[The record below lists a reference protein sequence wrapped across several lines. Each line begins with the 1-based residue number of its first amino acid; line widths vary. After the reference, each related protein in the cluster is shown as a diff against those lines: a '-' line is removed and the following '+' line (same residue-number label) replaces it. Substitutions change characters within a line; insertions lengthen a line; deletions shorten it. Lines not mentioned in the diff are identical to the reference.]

1 VVPLLELASSGED
14 DLNALLEDALA
25 EALESRILTDASLAR
40 SSAQRDNF
48 WRLRESVPA
57 AQRAAG
63 ASLKHDISIPVAS
76 IPVFI
81 DRGAA
86 LVAQQIPEGF
96 MVAYGHIG
104 DGNLHFNV
112 SQRPEA
118 ASATFLAREAPLKRA
133 VHDLVASMGGSISAE
148 HGIGQ
153 LKVAELERYA
163 QPAELAAMRRIKQ
176 ALDPNEIL
184 NPGKVLR
191 STSP

>member
-1 VVPLLELASSGED
+1 VDELDAVLES
-14 DLNALLEDALA
+14 ALA
-25 EALESRILTDASLAR
+25 EALEQDLILDAALAR
-40 SSAQRDNF
+40 SGAQREDF

-63 ASLKHDISIPVAS
+63 ASLKHDISVPVAA
-76 IPVFI
+76 IPAFI

-86 LVAQQIPEGF
+86 LVEKLVPEGF
-96 MVAYGHIG
+96 LVAYGHIG

-112 SQRPEA
+112 NLHTGA
-118 ASATFLAREAPLKRA
+118 DGALFLSREAPLKRA
-133 VHDLVASMGGSISAE
+133 VHDLVASMSGSFSAE

-176 ALDPNEIL
+176 AMDPNGIL

-191 STSP
+191 STTP